1 MFQPTTKLPNTAD
14 RWHMEDAAS
23 ILEGVDLA
31 WWPTLLRS
39 LSEVDEEIAAGDAF
53 TTSLHEFAILVAGE
67 DMDAFEE
74 FTLP

>member
-1 MFQPTTKLPNTAD
+1 
-14 RWHMEDAAS
+14 MEDAAS

-39 LSEVDEEIAAGDAF
+39 LSEVEEDIAGPGDAF